1 MCDNISGLKPL
12 LVSLSLRT
20 NVYQITFYCSK
31 SVLTERRS
39 DVCEIQFKIHVIMI
53 VACEQALWGILTA
66 GRKKEGE
73 LRTTSLEFEYLH
85 RKSLCEM
92 LIVGDDI
99 SNNVITLNWLVFF
112 NESLFT
118 FALISA
124 SRWLVEISQLS
135 QWGATG
141 DLGLNSSCKLSF
153 LFLPCCQCTW
163 RACSQT
169 IVIVSRETTS
179 KFEGNLSKLENY
191 NTLWVYYNKL
201 YLMNNLTIFLLQP
214 WNRKNSLG
222 SPRHDQFI
230 GRNRY

>member
-1 MCDNISGLKPL
+1 
-12 LVSLSLRT
+12 
-20 NVYQITFYCSK
+20 
-31 SVLTERRS
+31 
-39 DVCEIQFKIHVIMI
+39 
-53 VACEQALWGILTA
+53 
-66 GRKKEGE
+66 
-73 LRTTSLEFEYLH
+73 
-85 RKSLCEM
+85 M

-99 SNNVITLNWLVFF
+99 SNNVVTLYWLVFF

-141 DLGLNSSCKLSF
+141 DLGVEFKLQA
-153 LFLPCCQCTW
+153 LLPFP
-163 RACSQT
+163 ALLPVHLESLSQT
-169 IVIVSRETTS
+169 IVIVSRETRS